1 MLLLE
6 KHAADDAASAALLAT
21 LRKGATGDIAED
33 DFQKAIV
40 ELRHHEVTEATMET
54 AREVADRAVSH
65 LDDAPPGVVT
75 DALVRFAGQV
85 VERSQ

>member
-1 MLLLE
+1 LLLE
-6 KHAADDAASAALLAT
+6 QKAADDSAAAALLST
-21 LRKGATGDIAED
+21 LRKGASGEIAED

-40 ELRHHEVTEATMET
+40 ELRHHDVTAQTMDT